1 MTNVAGGVSSVA
13 PVQERGPKLAFQIRM
28 KQLVSNFLG
37 CAASFLFLTVA
48 TVLWGCTAVCVWVS
62 GNGSLAGRG

>member
-1 MTNVAGGVSSVA
+1 M
-13 PVQERGPKLAFQIRM
+13 RGPKPAFHISM

-48 TVLWGCTAVCVWVS
+48 TVLWACTAVCVWVS